1 MPVIRRTARRGDWLV
16 GMGGRDL
23 KATGR
28 CIFAMCVT
36 DDMTFDDYWNS
47 DRFRTKR
54 PRRNG
59 SRKTMV
65 GDNIYRLDAATGKW
79 LQENSVHSQ
88 PSGEQDWPNTNHDT
102 QTDRVLVSEEF
113 FYFGD
118 KAPVVPAQILRA
130 VGYKNGRGH
139 RVYTVT
145 QCQELLDWIKGQA
158 GGQPNRILADPF
170 QFRMSDKRYSRSR
183 NRLI

>member
-1 MPVIRRTARRGDWLV
+1 MPVIRRVASRGDWLI

-23 KATGR
+23 KATGH
-28 CIFAMCVT
+28 CIFAMRVT
-36 DDMTFDDYWNS
+36 DDMTFNEYWNS

-65 GDNIYRLDAATGKW
+65 GDNVYRTDASGKW

-102 QTDRVLVSEEF
+102 QTDRVLISEEF
-113 FYFGD
+113 FYFGN
-118 KAPVVPAQILRA
+118 KAPAMPPELLGAI
-130 VGYKNGRGH
+130 GYKNGRGH
-139 RVYTVT
+139 RVFTIT
-145 QCQELLDWIKGQA
+145 QCQQLLKWIKEQA
-158 GGQPNRILADPF
+158 RERPNNLPDPF